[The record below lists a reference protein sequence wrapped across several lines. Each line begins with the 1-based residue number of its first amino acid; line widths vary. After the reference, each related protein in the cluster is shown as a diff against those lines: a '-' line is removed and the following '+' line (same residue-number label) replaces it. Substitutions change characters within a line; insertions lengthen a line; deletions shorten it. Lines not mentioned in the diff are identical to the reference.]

1 VAECKDCRRPYG
13 EYDYVNKC
21 NGRDGETCLVAQAA
35 YKRGLAAGV
44 ELAKKTARPE
54 FIRDPYGTLTL
65 AVQINWSETE
75 DALRRGGGE

>member
-1 VAECKDCRRPYG
+1 M
-13 EYDYVNKC
+13 NKC

-44 ELAKKTARPE
+44 ELAKREMEKAGL
-54 FIRDPYGTLTL
+54 FVDF
-65 AVQINWSETE
+65 E

>member
-1 VAECKDCRRPYG
+1 MAECHDCRRPYG

-44 ELAKKTARPE
+44 ELAKRTAIGCYDE
-54 FIRDPYGTLTL
+54 T
-65 AVQINWSETE
+65 INWTETDE
-75 DALRRGGGE
+75 ALRRGGEG